1 MAAIRDLFARCN
13 RSSMSELQDLEN
25 KLGALR
31 RFVGTNIIAAT
42 KIVKKHDKHVHP
54 NLARRG
60 ALGKLI
66 RGSRGICTVPTLHAD
81 VDAAV
86 VKVQGGG
93 SPIKVSTPT
102 PKRRAFADEDES
114 EEGLRTLPDWL
125 LRGADEEQPDANGE
139 SEEDH
144 NDFFETF
151 YTTYLSDWGLRLV
164 GGPAE
169 GVGLLRTGSDGDEDT
184 DAWNVKFTS
193 DATSWGDLT
202 ALEKVRALVVNTM
215 KISVILLA
223 LYAFVCSLSF
233 LADGVRLVAGRQA
246 GDIFRNSEVF
256 DNPVAGMLVGV
267 LVTVLVQSSSTSTSI
282 VITMVAADLFS
293 VKQAIYIIMGA
304 NIGTSVT
311 STIVALGQSGDR
323 NEFRRAFA
331 AATVHDMFNFLTV
344 VVLLPVEAAT
354 GYLFRLSEAVIA
366 LSPELSKGSKP
377 PDILKAITKPFT
389 KLITGVDKKV
399 ITKIAAADTPEK
411 LAELDGVRMFKKFL
425 GWGPDDMTD
434 SAAGAVILIVALII
448 LCISLAVIVG
458 TLKSLLKGRIAMW
471 LHSSVNGN
479 IPDIRCGPVR
489 IPMAWLTGYVA
500 MLTGLA
506 VTICVQSSSIT
517 TSALTPLVG
526 VGVIQVERM
535 YPTVLGANIG
545 TCITG
550 VLAALAADASKLY
563 LTLQVAYAH
572 LLFNI
577 SGILIWYTVWPL
589 RAIPINA
596 AKFLGATT
604 AVYRWFAIAY
614 LIMCFFLIPGIIF
627 GISLG
632 SMVATI
638 VVIAVAL
645 SIAAFVVV
653 VNVMQN
659 RCPHCLP
666 KTLRTWTWLPLC
678 MRSLEPMDRVIC
690 LPLTSCLDKINVCK
704 ICCRKKKKR
713 STGKK
718 PIGTT
723 ISADDL
729 EIAMKRVDAA
739 SPA

>member
-1 MAAIRDLFARCN
+1 MAAIRDLFTRCN
-13 RSSMSELQDLEN
+13 RSSMVELQALEN

-42 KIVKKHDKHVHP
+42 KIVKKHDKHVNP
-54 NLARRG
+54 TLARRG
-60 ALGKLI
+60 ALGSLI

-86 VKVQGGG
+86 VKAQGGG
-93 SPIKVSTPT
+93 SPMKVSTPT
-102 PKRRAFADEDES
+102 PKWRAFADEDES

-125 LRGADEEQPDANGE
+125 LRGAGEEQADANGE

-151 YTTYLSDWGLRLV
+151 YSTYLSDWGLRLV
-164 GGPAE
+164 PAE
-169 GVGLLRTGSDGDEDT
+169 GKGLLRTASDGDEDT

-193 DATSWGDLT
+193 DAASWGDLT
-202 ALEKVRALVVNTM
+202 TLEKVRALVVNTI
-215 KISVILLA
+215 KISIILLA

-233 LADGVRLVAGRQA
+233 LADGFRLVAGRQA

-411 LAELDGVRMFKKFL
+411 LAKLEGVRMFKKFL
-425 GWGPDDMTD
+425 GWGPEDMTD
-434 SAAGAVILIVALII
+434 GAAGAVILIIALII
-448 LCISLAVIVG
+448 LCISLATIVS

-479 IPDIRCGPVR
+479 IPDIKCGPIR

-589 RAIPINA
+589 RVIPIDA

-604 AVYRWFAIAY
+604 AAYRWFAVAY

-666 KTLRTWTWLPLC
+666 KTLRTWEWLPLW
-678 MRSLEPMDRVIC
+678 MRSLEPMDRVFC
-690 LPLTSCLDKINVCK
+690 LPLIACLDKINVCK
-704 ICCRKKKKR
+704 VCCRKKKKR
-713 STGKK
+713 STAKSGTK
-718 PIGTT
+718 PIGST

-729 EIAMKRVDAA
+729 EIAMGRMDAA
-739 SPA
+739 A